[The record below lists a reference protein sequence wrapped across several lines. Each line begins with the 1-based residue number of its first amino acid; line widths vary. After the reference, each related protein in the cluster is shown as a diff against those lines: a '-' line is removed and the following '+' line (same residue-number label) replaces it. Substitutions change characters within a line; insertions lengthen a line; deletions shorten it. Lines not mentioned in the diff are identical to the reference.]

1 MTLGNVAATGSLD
14 ANAVGS
20 IFVDGMVTGTSI
32 SLGSSDIAIGAD
44 ARVGMAGVTGTLNVR
59 NNDDSRTTYIGGTGD
74 RDGYHLDADE
84 MTRLFGNQV
93 TVFAPQLASNNGAF
107 VASAPGAL
115 FVPIARIGSNAAP
128 DEIATAA
135 WRGRGWQDG

>member
-84 MTRLFGNQV
+84 MTRLFGNQEIGRAHVWTPV
-93 TVFAPQLASNNGAF
+93 T
-107 VASAPGAL
+107 
-115 FVPIARIGSNAAP
+115 NAHLVCRLLL
-128 DEIATAA
+128 ENKK
-135 WRGRGWQDG
+135 Q

>member
-44 ARVGMAGVTGTLNVR
+44 ARVGMAGGTGTINVR
-59 NNDDSRTTYIGGTGD
+59 NNDDSRTTYTCATDDREGSHLEYAQPMRLIGTPKTGKAY
-74 RDGYHLDADE
+74 RRE
-84 MTRLFGNQV
+84 NE
-93 TVFAPQLASNNGAF
+93 S
-107 VASAPGAL
+107 
-115 FVPIARIGSNAAP
+115 
-128 DEIATAA
+128 
-135 WRGRGWQDG
+135 